1 MNKELSFKKLWK
13 VFADAWWKLL
23 LIMLA
28 AMIAMGL
35 FTQFFIQKKYS
46 SSVTFYIINSNTASD
61 YTTTSLLSATEQL
74 ANDYTGIILSDIFL
88 KPMTEE
94 LKEEGITYAPKEIR
108 QMVSSSVQNT
118 SSLMTMKVTNSDPE
132 HALKIATYIQENAPI
147 LLKEI
152 TKKTLF
158 EEAEVG
164 KYVSALSIIAA
175 DPAVVEYEDTLN
187 NIAKS
192 LESDSNASDCL
203 EAINYPQLD
212 EAHDSPNLMMNVLLA
227 GVGAAVLAYAVF
239 AIISLSST
247 TIANEE
253 DLKEIVKCPVIGVI
267 PTWSDK

>member
-94 LKEEGITYAPKEIR
+94 LKEEGWLLSLDPLLGSAQIPAYAPLKDGETVYGVRLFDTDFGKYFDGVNELPRDTVLCMRKMGVLAPKENSEEIYAA
-108 QMVSSSVQNT
+108 
-118 SSLMTMKVTNSDPE
+118 TN
-132 HALKIATYIQENAPI
+132 HALRR
-147 LLKEI
+147 
-152 TKKTLF
+152 LF
-158 EEAEVG
+158 A
-164 KYVSALSIIAA
+164 
-175 DPAVVEYEDTLN
+175 
-187 NIAKS
+187 
-192 LESDSNASDCL
+192 
-203 EAINYPQLD
+203 
-212 EAHDSPNLMMNVLLA
+212 
-227 GVGAAVLAYAVF
+227 F
-239 AIISLSST
+239 
-247 TIANEE
+247 TIPEGE
-253 DLKEIVKCPVIGVI
+253 GDLY
-267 PTWSDK
+267 S